1 MTEAGLSKLFPQQV
15 AQSTQ
20 SLTVEDIQYYFESEV
35 TEENGIPTGQHC
47 VINATTNFKGEAFLK
62 QGGANF
68 WSSLLYP
75 ILNYMLAI
83 LWSSCHTF

>member
-1 MTEAGLSKLFPQQV
+1 MTEAGLSELFPQLV

-47 VINATTNFKGEAFLK
+47 VINAK
-62 QGGANF
+62 QQ
-68 WSSLLYP
+68 
-75 ILNYMLAI
+75 ILNERP
-83 LWSSCHTF
+83 F